1 MTHLVRSYE
10 QNLFRFLRQA
20 GYTTVHVGKND
31 MLSNDSFPLSF
42 DYWMDGQGVNQGA
55 DSFPFGVE
63 GYYSFMSQPGSKLGN
78 DSKANADLAAVN
90 HALQVWILLFACRF
104 IVGEVVRDL
113 QLCDCVTGH

>member
-78 DSKANADLAAVN
+78 DSTANADLAAVN
-90 HALQVWILLFACRF
+90 HALQVWIILFACRF
-104 IVGEVVRDL
+104 IVGDAVRASSFAI
-113 QLCDCVTGH
+113 V